1 MVGPRRA
8 LVKRKSSKKGLFAVG
23 AGAGTICLFA
33 LTPWFLGVAG
43 LVGTGYLT
51 YDWLRYRGK
60 WGLRF

>member
-8 LVKRKSSKKGLFAVG
+8 LVKRQSQRKGLAAFG
-23 AGAGTICLFA
+23 AGAGTVVLFA
-33 LTPWFLGVAG
+33 FTPWFLGVAG
-43 LVGTGYLT
+43 LVGTSYLT